1 MSPNRYLLLFLFC
14 LLAGG
19 LILLDQSKT
28 RLFAKTGIVVPV
40 QDGQFD
46 SPISPLPS
54 ATPTISPTPTV
65 TATATLPFTITPTA
79 SPTATVTPTLTAQA
93 TATPTATPTIN
104 TVRVAGKVVDNVSG
118 AGIADVLMMLAS
130 SDPLTKTTV
139 VPLSTGSVYTTV
151 TDLQGIFV
159 FPAVPLGSYLLSGEK
174 AGTTILTPSPLT
186 INADQPVQM
195 PPVEAIIPQPKVYL
209 PLVER

>member
-14 LLAGG
+14 LLAGA
-19 LILLDQSKT
+19 LTLLDQNRP
-28 RLFAKTGIVVPV
+28 RLFAKTGIVIPV

-93 TATPTATPTIN
+93 TATPPASPTAD
-104 TVRVAGKVVDNVSG
+104 TVSVAGKVIDNISG
-118 AGIADVLMMLAS
+118 AGIPDVLMTLAGG
-130 SDPLTKTTV
+130 DPLTKTTA
-139 VPLSTGSVYTTV
+139 VPLNAGSVYTTI
-151 TDLQGIFV
+151 TDLQGIFI
-159 FPAVPLGSYLLSGEK
+159 FPAVQHGVYTFSGEK
-174 AGTTILTPSPLT
+174 EGASIIAPAPLT
-186 INADQPVQM
+186 VSSDQPIQL
-195 PPVEAIIPQPKVYL
+195 PPLEAALQQSKIYL
-209 PLVER
+209 SLVVR